1 MTGYVAR
8 KFHDLHTGLTV
19 EMIATS
25 RGDFVSCQ
33 KKTRLRDLVAGN
45 TEKFS
50 YIPVIEQ
57 EKTSEHVVGVLNL
70 ELYFMSPAPDISAG
84 EAFEQLS
91 ERYLIGSD
99 ASILSFI
106 LEADHHPFRL
116 LVSDNGIVGLVSLSD
131 LQKLPVRA
139 ALFGLVTELEIA
151 MTEAIRAKDP
161 DQKRWPSFMSEGRRS
176 SMENRVNLARS
187 KGGIVDE
194 LLYTEFCDKRDILMR
209 LIFREDPRRAQFSKN
224 LREIEDLRNH
234 LAHANDYA
242 DTNEKSAGICSV
254 VRDIISILVVLRPYD
269 AGDPSPG
276 SRLAGPGHI

>member
-1 MTGYVAR
+1 MKTKYTGR
-8 KFHDLHTGLTV
+8 RFHYLQNGLTV
-19 EMIATS
+19 EMIATN
-25 RGDFVSCQ
+25 RADFVSCE

-45 TEKFS
+45 SEKFS
-50 YIPVIEQ
+50 YMPIVEQ
-57 EKTSEHVVGVLNL
+57 GNTSDHIVGVVHL
-70 ELYFMSPAPDISAG
+70 EPYFETPPPEISVG

-91 ERYLIGSD
+91 EKYLLGAD
-99 ASILSFI
+99 ASILSFV
-106 LEADHHPFRL
+106 LEADHSPFRL

-176 SMENRVNLARS
+176 SMENRIKLARS

-194 LLYTEFCDKRDILMR
+194 LLYTEFCDKRDILMKM
-209 LIFREDPRRAQFSKN
+209 LFREHPRRARFVKN
-224 LREIEDLRNH
+224 LREIEGLRNH

-242 DTNEKSAGICSV
+242 DTNERSAGICSV
-254 VRDIISILVVLRPYD
+254 VRDIITILNVLRPYE
-269 AGDPSPG
+269 AG
-276 SRLAGPGHI
+276 